1 MVAKKK
7 SAVYSVV
14 ALMLCMAV
22 YLNWSY
28 TKDRPDAEYNEA
40 GEFEDSKIL
49 GEAKLVDETEQ
60 IKDSEIQLTAKDNP
74 NISPVPSD
82 YFSEARL
89 ARQKA
94 RDESV
99 NILSQTVDNENTS
112 EEAKATAV
120 ATMGNLAE
128 NAEKEAR
135 IESMVVAKGYRQ
147 CVVFI
152 NDEGANVIVEKTN
165 EGLQNTDLARIK
177 EIVLNETNLTA
188 EQVKVIETA

>member
-1 MVAKKK
+1 MAKKK
-7 SAVYSVV
+7 GAVYSVV

-49 GEAKLVDETEQ
+49 GEAKLVDE
-60 IKDSEIQLTAKDNP
+60 KEIIEDENTVLTAKDNP

-99 NILSQTVDNENTS
+99 SILSQTVDNANAS
-112 EEAKATAV
+112 EESKATAV
-120 ATMGNLAE
+120 AAMGNLAE

-152 NDEGANVIVEKTN
+152 NDNGANVIVEKTS
-165 EGLQNTDLARIK
+165 EGLKNTDLARIK
-177 EIVLNETNLTA
+177 EIVINETNLTA

>member
-1 MVAKKK
+1 MAKKK

-28 TKDRPDAEYNEA
+28 TKERPDTEYNAA

-49 GEAKLVDETEQ
+49 GEAKLVDETEK
-60 IKDSEIQLTAKDNP
+60 IKDEEVRLTAGDNP

-112 EEAKATAV
+112 EEAKAAAV
-120 ATMGNLAE
+120 ATMGSLAE

-165 EGLQNTDLARIK
+165 DGLQNTDLARIK

-188 EQVKVIETA
+188 EQVKIIETA

>member
-1 MVAKKK
+1 MIIKRK

-28 TKDRPDAEYNEA
+28 TRKTPDAEYNA
-40 GEFEDSKIL
+40 ASGFEDGKIL
-49 GEAKLVDETEQ
+49 GESKLVDETTPE
-60 IKDSEIQLTAKDNP
+60 KAKLTAKDNP

-82 YFSEARL
+82 YFSDARL

-99 NILSQTVDNENTS
+99 SILSQTIANENTS
-112 EEAKATAV
+112 EDAKETAV
-120 ATMGNLAE
+120 GAMGALAQ

-135 IESMVVAKGYRQ
+135 IESLVVAKGYRQ

-152 NDEGANVIVEKTN
+152 NDAGANVIIEKTG

-177 EIVLNETNLTA
+177 EIVLEEIGRA
-188 EQVKVIETA
+188 HV

>member
-1 MVAKKK
+1 MAKKK

-28 TKDRPDAEYNEA
+28 TKERPDAGYNAA
-40 GEFEDSKIL
+40 GEFEDGKIL
-49 GEAKLVDETEQ
+49 GEAKLVDETEK
-60 IKDSEIQLTAKDNP
+60 IKDEEVQLTAGDNP

-99 NILSQTVDNENTS
+99 NILSQTVNNENTS

-120 ATMGNLAE
+120 ATMGDLAE
-128 NAEKEAR
+128 NAEREAR

>member
-1 MVAKKK
+1 MMNKKK

-28 TKDRPDAEYNEA
+28 TKGRPDSEYNEA

-49 GEAKLVDETEQ
+49 GDTKLVDETE
-60 IKDSEIQLTAKDNP
+60 EGEAALTAKDNP
-74 NISPVPSD
+74 NITPVPSD

-99 NILSQTVDNENTS
+99 NILSQTVNNENTS
-112 EEAKATAV
+112 EEAKQEAV
-120 ATMGNLAE
+120 TTMGVLAE

-135 IESMVVAKGYRQ
+135 IESMVIAKGYKQ
-147 CVVFI
+147 CVAFI
-152 NDEGANVIVEKTN
+152 NNDGANIIVEKTN
-165 EGLQNTDLARIK
+165 DGLQNTDLARIK
-177 EIVLNETNLTA
+177 EIVLEETSLTA
-188 EQVKVIETA
+188 EQIKVIETA

>member
-60 IKDSEIQLTAKDNP
+60 IEESEVRLTAKDNP

-99 NILSQTVDNENTS
+99 NILSETANNANAS
-112 EEAKATAV
+112 EDAKATAV
-120 ATMGNLAE
+120 AAMGDLAE

-135 IESMVVAKGYRQ
+135 IESLVVAKGYRQ

>member
-1 MVAKKK
+1 MAKKK

-28 TKDRPDAEYNEA
+28 TKERSDAEYNAA
-40 GEFEDSKIL
+40 GEFEDGKIL
-49 GEAKLVDETEQ
+49 GEAKLVDETEK
-60 IKDSEIQLTAKDNP
+60 IKNEEVQLTAGDNP

-99 NILSQTVDNENTS
+99 NILSQTVNNENTS

-120 ATMGNLAE
+120 ATMGDLAE
-128 NAEKEAR
+128 NAEREAR

>member
-1 MVAKKK
+1 MAKKK

-28 TKDRPDAEYNEA
+28 TKERPDAEYNAA
-40 GEFEDSKIL
+40 GEFEDGKIL
-49 GEAKLVDETEQ
+49 GEAKLVDETEK
-60 IKDSEIQLTAKDNP
+60 IKDEEVQLTAGDNP

-99 NILSQTVDNENTS
+99 NILSQTVNNENTS

-120 ATMGNLAE
+120 ATMGDLAE
-128 NAEKEAR
+128 NAEREAR

>member
-1 MVAKKK
+1 MAKKK

-28 TKDRPDAEYNEA
+28 TKERPDAEYNAA

-49 GEAKLVDETEQ
+49 GEAKLVDETEK
-60 IKDSEIQLTAKDNP
+60 IKDEEVQLTAGDNP

-99 NILSQTVDNENTS
+99 NILSQTVNNENTS

-120 ATMGNLAE
+120 ATMGELAE

>member
-1 MVAKKK
+1 MAKKK

-28 TKDRPDAEYNEA
+28 SKERQDAEYNAA
-40 GEFEDSKIL
+40 GEFEDGKIL
-49 GEAKLVDETEQ
+49 GEAKLVDETEK
-60 IKDSEIQLTAKDNP
+60 IKDEEVQLTAGDNP

-112 EEAKATAV
+112 EEAKAAAV

>member
-60 IKDSEIQLTAKDNP
+60 IEESEVRLTAKDNP

-99 NILSQTVDNENTS
+99 NILSETVNNANAS
-112 EEAKATAV
+112 EDAKATAV
-120 ATMGNLAE
+120 AAMGDLAE

-135 IESMVVAKGYRQ
+135 IESLVVAKGYRQ

>member
-1 MVAKKK
+1 
-7 SAVYSVV
+7 
-14 ALMLCMAV
+14 MLCMAV

-49 GEAKLVDETEQ
+49 GEAKLVDE
-60 IKDSEIQLTAKDNP
+60 KEIIEDENTVLTAKDNP

-99 NILSQTVDNENTS
+99 SILSQTVDNANAS
-112 EEAKATAV
+112 EESKATAV
-120 ATMGNLAE
+120 AAMGNLAE

-152 NDEGANVIVEKTN
+152 NDNGANVIVEKTS
-165 EGLQNTDLARIK
+165 EGLKNTDLARIK
-177 EIVLNETNLTA
+177 EIVINETNLTA

>member
-1 MVAKKK
+1 MVKKK
-7 SAVYSVV
+7 GAVYSVV

-49 GEAKLVDETEQ
+49 GEAKLVDE
-60 IKDSEIQLTAKDNP
+60 KEIIEDENTVLTAKDNP

-99 NILSQTVDNENTS
+99 SILSQTVDNENAS
-112 EEAKATAV
+112 EESKATAV
-120 ATMGNLAE
+120 AAMGDLAE

-152 NDEGANVIVEKTN
+152 NDNGANVIVEKTS
-165 EGLQNTDLARIK
+165 EGLKNTDLARIK
-177 EIVLNETNLTA
+177 EIVINETNLTA